1 MKTIQLDT
9 FTQAYIECALW
20 SSTEY
25 KFGVCP
31 CCGANALLSHYP
43 EPEFAQDAM
52 CAAPG
57 CGVREIPN
65 PDPMDKNYSAADLAP
80 ETVEKIRKDCER
92 FQNENADVLS
102 GADYDCRDYCNEEMA
117 GHDFW
122 LTRNG
127 HGAGFWDRDVLDE
140 SVRDALTKA
149 SKKFGEAN
157 LYAGDDGKLYQT
169 P

>member
-43 EPEFAQDAM
+43 EPEYNQDAM
-52 CAAPG
+52 CSDPG
-57 CGVREIPN
+57 CGVKEIPN
-65 PDPMDKNYSAADLAP
+65 ADPMDKNYSAADLAP
-80 ETVEKIRKDCER
+80 ETVEKMRKDCER

-102 GADYDCRDYCNEEMA
+102 RAEYGNGEYSDLEMA
-117 GHDFW
+117 GYDFW

-127 HGAGFWDRDVLDE
+127 HGCGFWDGDLPEDVGN
-140 SVRDALTKA
+140 ALTA
-149 SKKFGEAN
+149 AAKKFGTAD

>member
-1 MKTIQLDT
+1 MNTIGLDT
-9 FTQAYIECALW
+9 FTRAYIECALW

-25 KFGVCP
+25 KFGTCP
-31 CCGANALLSHYP
+31 CCGKEALLSHYP
-43 EPEFAQDAM
+43 EPEFAQDPM
-52 CAAPG
+52 CSDPG
-57 CGVREIPN
+57 CGVREIAN

-80 ETVEKIRKDCER
+80 ETVDKMRKDCER
-92 FQNENADVLS
+92 FQNENADVLARAEY
-102 GADYDCRDYCNEEMA
+102 GHPRHNDLEMA

-127 HGAGFWDRDVLDE
+127 HGAGFWDGDLPEDVGN
-140 SVRDALTKA
+140 ALTTA
-149 SKKFGEAN
+149 SKKFGTAD